1 MPSFVV
7 YFREMEYTVTWSD
20 VLFFFHCYCFV
31 TGYILKGHDVIILN
45 EILIF
50 FLVQQS
56 ILIMLWNDGIMLFI
70 KTEHNVPF
78 YKGTI
83 SKVRYSS

>member
-1 MPSFVV
+1 MDYEVMFCFSF
-7 YFREMEYTVTWSD
+7 TAIT
-20 VLFFFHCYCFV
+20 V
-31 TGYILKGHDVIILN
+31 TGYILKGHDFIILN

-50 FLVQQS
+50 QQS

-70 KTEHNVPF
+70 KTEHNVTF

-83 SKVRYSS
+83 SKVHYSS